1 MKARY
6 QRCAS
11 AATSGLS
18 SRMVGMVLAATL
30 GIAAGGLATAAQA
43 QVQTGAAAESGSKP
57 NILMIMADDIGWLN
71 VSAYNLGMMGYRTPN
86 IDRIAAGGRAL
97 HRLVWRAELHRRARR
112 LRHRAVADPHWS
124 DQGRAAG
131 GRHRPAGRRPLRRR
145 GAEVARLRHRPVRQ
159 EPPRRQGRVPAD
171 QPRLRRVLRQ
181 PLPPQRRGGAGEPGL
196 SEEPRV
202 PRAVRAT
209 RRDQGHRG
217 RADRGHRAADHQ
229 AHGDGRRG
237 VPGRD
242 ARLHRP
248 RDRRGHAL
256 VRLLQSDPDARLD
269 ASEAGV
275 AGRDRARALPRR
287 HGRARRLCRAAAAE
301 ARRPRHRRRHHRAL
315 HLRQR
320 RRGR

>member
-1 MKARY
+1 MRFGNHKRPEFANGRHGAR
-6 QRCAS
+6 RH
-11 AATSGLS
+11 
-18 SRMVGMVLAATL
+18 VGDRRRRACH
-30 GIAAGGLATAAQA
+30 GGTGTGPDRHRRRIREQA
-43 QVQTGAAAESGSKP
+43 QHPHDHGRRHRLAERERLQP
-57 NILMIMADDIGWLN
+57 RDDGLPD
-71 VSAYNLGMMGYRTPN
+71 AQHRPH
-86 IDRIAAGGRAL
+86 RAGGRAL
-97 HRLVWRAELHRRARR
+97 HRLVRRAELHRRARR
-112 LRHRAVADPHWS
+112 LRHRPVADPHRT

-131 GRHRPAGRRPLRRR
+131 GGHRPAGRRPLRRR

-181 PLPPQRRGGAGEPGL
+181 PLPPERRGGAGEPGL

-202 PRAVRAT
+202 PRALRAAG
-209 RRDQGHRG
+209 RDQGHRG
-217 RADRGHRAADHQ
+217 RAGRGYRAADHQ

-301 ARRPRHRRRHHRAL
+301 ARRSRDRRRHHRAL